1 MASELRT
8 LDSKLR
14 RPTSDKLNFRDDFLG
29 AVFDEGMTR
38 FRVWAPE
45 ASRVDVHIENSTR
58 TIPLARSGDGYFEA
72 EARDL
77 KPGALYKYS
86 VDGKGPWPDPCSRFQ
101 PQGPHGPS
109 QITAPGAYVW
119 HDAGWRG
126 ARLKG
131 QVIYEMHIGTFT
143 TEGTFD
149 AAIERLEHLHGVGIT
164 MLELLPVAECPG
176 RFNWGYDGVYQF
188 APAHRYGDA
197 DAFKRFVDRAHA
209 LGIAVIL
216 DVVYNHLGP
225 DGNYLKCYSS
235 HYFSQRYRTEWG
247 EAFNFDDQY
256 CVGAR
261 DFVINNAKYWLRE
274 FHLDGFRLDAT
285 QSIFDAS
292 ELHVIAQMT
301 NEARASTDRDIV
313 FIAENEPQRGEHL
326 WPVPKGGLG
335 IDGMWNDDFHHSIR
349 VALTGSRDGYYRDYT
364 GRAQELLSAS
374 KHGFLYQGQYYFWQK
389 QQRGSPLRGTPR
401 SACVHFLQ
409 NHDQVGNTGVGERI
423 DMLTSHRRLRAATA
437 LLLLGPQTP
446 LLFMGQEFCSSNR
459 FMFFA
464 DHNPEL
470 RKLVY
475 KGRREFIAQFEAYA
489 TEAVQAAVRD
499 PGDEQTFIDSKLNW
513 DDVEKHST
521 SVMLHKDL
529 LRIRREDPVIAR
541 QDESILDGAT
551 LTDSAFVL
559 RWFTDDETDRLLIVN
574 FGREA
579 LLEPAPEPLLA
590 PPLGK
595 VWQLRWASEDPRYG
609 GLGVITPVSAD
620 GRWRIPAECAVLLNA
635 DTPTVASDA

>member
-1 MASELRT
+1 MASEPRL
-8 LDSKLR
+8 LDSSA
-14 RPTSDKLNFRDDFLG
+14 RPPTCDNRHHRDDFLG
-29 AVFDEGMTR
+29 AAVDGGVTR

-45 ASRVDVHIENSTR
+45 AASVDVHLHDSTG
-58 TIPLARSGDGYFEA
+58 TIALKRSSDGYFEA
-72 EARDL
+72 ETRDL
-77 KPGALYKYS
+77 TSGAMYRYS

-101 PQGPHGPS
+101 PHGPHGPS
-109 QITAPGAYVW
+109 QVTAPNAYAW
-119 HDAGWRG
+119 SDRAWRG
-126 ARLKG
+126 AHLKG

-143 TEGTFD
+143 AEGTFD
-149 AAIERLEHLHGVGIT
+149 AAAERLPYLQDLGIT

-176 RFNWGYDGVYQF
+176 QFNWGYDGVYQF
-188 APAHRYGDA
+188 APAHHYGDP

-225 DGNYLKCYSS
+225 DGNYLKCFSP
-235 HYFSQRYRTEWG
+235 HYFSQKYRTEWG

-256 CVGAR
+256 CIGAR
-261 DFVINNAKYWLRE
+261 DFVINNAKYWQRE

-292 ELHVIAQMT
+292 ELHVVAQMIT
-301 NEARASTDRDIV
+301 ETRAATDRHIV

-326 WPVPKGGLG
+326 WSAAKGGLG
-335 IDGMWNDDFHHSIR
+335 LDAMWNDDFHHSLR

-364 GRAQELLSAS
+364 GRAQELLSAV

-389 QQRGSPLRGTPR
+389 KQRGSPLRGTPR

-446 LLFMGQEFCSSNR
+446 LLFMGQEFCASNR

-464 DHNPEL
+464 DHESEL

-513 DDVEKHST
+513 DDVEKHAT
-521 SVMLHKDL
+521 TLELHRDL
-529 LRIRREDPVIAR
+529 LRIRREDPVVAN
-541 QDESILDGAT
+541 QDEAILDGAT

-559 RWFTDDETDRLLIVN
+559 RWFTGDEADRLLIVN

-590 PPLGK
+590 PPLRK
-595 VWQLRWASEDPRYG
+595 SWQLQWASEDPRYG
-609 GLGVITPVSAD
+609 GLGVIEPVSSD

-635 DTPTVASDA
+635 YDTPVAGDA